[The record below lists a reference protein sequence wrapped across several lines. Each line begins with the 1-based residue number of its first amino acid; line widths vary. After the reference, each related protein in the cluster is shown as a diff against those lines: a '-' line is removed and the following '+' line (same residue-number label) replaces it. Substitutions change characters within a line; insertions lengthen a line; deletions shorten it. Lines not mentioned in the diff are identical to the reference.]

1 MNSQRPP
8 SDLEQRNRVPFFSQV
23 MFLTAGMILGHGI
36 VREMIDLAND
46 PPYKAPNDHFLLNY
60 FHEKVSSALQLRA
73 HEICAAPDSSECIDK
88 VIHHRPPTI
97 SLLYDAANEA
107 GFCGFTRDEFLY
119 RLETHFNIQDINESA
134 TFLSWQEVHAE
145 CLDENFPAPFK
156 NLEGVCYPFGTPG
169 EECFT
174 VPNEEC
180 LTNFAV
186 DILPNTL
193 KGYADSFTKE
203 GL

>member
-1 MNSQRPP
+1 MNLKRPP
-8 SDLEQRNRVPFFSQV
+8 SDLEQRNRVPFV

-36 VREMIDLAND
+36 VREMIDLANY

-60 FHEKVSSALQLRA
+60 FHEKVSSALHLRA

-88 VIHHRPPTI
+88 
-97 SLLYDAANEA
+97 
-107 GFCGFTRDEFLY
+107 
-119 RLETHFNIQDINESA
+119 DINESA